1 MMTQLFLNQDIKI
14 QSFSDIITNSS
25 SELFCQITGD
35 NLNTI
40 NEFLSEIIKGTD
52 SEFDPTIYYNG
63 DYINIDIPYGYSK
76 IAVEFMKAGLKAILS
91 DYKNINLN
99 FDVEY

>member
-1 MMTQLFLNQDIKI
+1 MMMRLFLNQDIKI

-35 NLNTI
+35 NLDTI
-40 NEFLSEIIKGTD
+40 NEILSEIIKGAD

-63 DYINIDIPYGYSK
+63 DYIDINIPYGYSE
-76 IAVEFMKAGLKAILS
+76 IAIKFMKDGLKSILS
-91 DYKNINLN
+91 DYKNINLD